1 MKAVKSIV
9 IFGLVAYVGF
19 IGLLYVVQR
28 GLMYPGEGARTTPAA
43 AGLAQAAEEIL
54 ATADGEKVIVWHV
67 PPGGERPV
75 VLYFH
80 GNGGALRHRAQRFA
94 ALTADGTGLVALS
107 YRGYGG
113 SSGSPSEEGLLN
125 DARAA
130 YAFAAERYSS
140 ARIVAWGESLGTGVA
155 VAIAGEKEM
164 AKVVLEAPYTSTVDI
179 AAAVYPIVPVRYLMK
194 DQFRSDERIAR
205 VQVPVLVLHGDRDT
219 IIPIEF
225 GRRLFALIPGIK
237 RFALLPGGAHEG
249 LDAHGALAEVKKFI
263 AE

>member
-1 MKAVKSIV
+1 
-9 IFGLVAYVGF
+9 
-19 IGLLYVVQR
+19 
-28 GLMYPGEGARTTPAA
+28 
-43 AGLAQAAEEIL
+43 
-54 ATADGEKVIVWHV
+54 
-67 PPGGERPV
+67 
-75 VLYFH
+75 
-80 GNGGALRHRAQRFA
+80 
-94 ALTADGTGLVALS
+94 
-107 YRGYGG
+107 
-113 SSGSPSEEGLLN
+113 
-125 DARAA
+125 
-130 YAFAAERYSS
+130 
-140 ARIVAWGESLGTGVA
+140 
-155 VAIAGEKEM
+155 
-164 AKVVLEAPYTSTVDI
+164 VDI